1 MTVTASACSA
11 ENREQLQA
19 VQERPSAVDAGPG
32 VDMTWCALIV
42 APCVEPHR
50 TDRGRPDIRRSERAG
65 WLVTQKRC
73 TPETASSF
81 EETAGFHRHGETVQ
95 QDLVCRSRRLQ
106 QLRQVTGHWIKLSD
120 KQTVD
125 KAAGGPV

>member
-11 ENREQLQA
+11 ENREQLRA
-19 VQERPSAVDAGPG
+19 VQERPSAVDA
-32 VDMTWCALIV
+32 AIV
-42 APCVEPHR
+42 ASCVEPHR
-50 TDRGRPDIRRSERAG
+50 TVEADEISDDLKELVGWWRRTDVHPRQPRR
-65 WLVTQKRC
+65 LKRLC
-73 TPETASSF
+73 RFSPY
-81 EETAGFHRHGETVQ
+81 GETVQ
-95 QDLVCRSRRLQ
+95 QELVYRRFQ

>member
-1 MTVTASACSA
+1 M
-11 ENREQLQA
+11 
-19 VQERPSAVDAGPG
+19 
-32 VDMTWCALIV
+32 
-42 APCVEPHR
+42 
-50 TDRGRPDIRRSERAG
+50 
-65 WLVTQKRC
+65 TQKRC

-81 EETAGFHRHGETVQ
+81 EETAGFHRNGETVQ
-95 QDLVCRSRRLQ
+95 QELVCRRLQ